1 MLLNNQGAG
10 EQKWVMYHEMSC
22 NHFMHRCKELI
33 YFTNVTEFKYIY
45 IYIYIYFRGG
55 ILN

>member
-22 NHFMHRCKELI
+22 NRFMHRCKELI

-45 IYIYIYFRGG
+45 IYIYIFFRGG